1 MLSIPLR
8 YNQNLHLTIRKKF
21 SFSETYSRSFMI
33 NEYWQ
38 LQHFHPQLMCS
49 SNFLLLL
56 KYFLSDL
63 HLSSGFRLHATV
75 DWFDFTVQSNL
86 GIPTTC
92 QVRSLQDI
100 LKLFLQQLV
109 AFQDFNQTTGIRSH
123 FTFPSA
129 AIIMFPSFHIK
140 SVIKT
145 FTAYLTSTG
154 RRALEN

>member
-75 DWFDFTVQSNL
+75 DWFDFTVHSTIKPWYSNHLSSQISPGYTQIVSATISCISRFQPNNWHKITFHFSL
-86 GIPTTC
+86 GSHHNVSFISYQIC
-92 QVRSLQDI
+92 YQNLHSI
-100 LKLFLQQLV
+100 LNL
-109 AFQDFNQTTGIRSH
+109 H
-123 FTFPSA
+123 W
-129 AIIMFPSFHIK
+129 
-140 SVIKT
+140 
-145 FTAYLTSTG
+145 
-154 RRALEN
+154 